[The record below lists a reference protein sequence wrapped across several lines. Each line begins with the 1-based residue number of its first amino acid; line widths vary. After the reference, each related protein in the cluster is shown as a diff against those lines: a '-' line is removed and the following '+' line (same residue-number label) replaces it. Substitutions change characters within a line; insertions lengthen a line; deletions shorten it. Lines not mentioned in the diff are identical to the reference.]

1 MKMLVLAAL
10 LQPAM
15 FGSDAKQAE
24 FVPPLVRV
32 VPVNSAPSGSD
43 KDESGGRSDEC
54 IVYSLAQ
61 LARLPHEKQLALWE
75 KVQTNSKFLVTGYTP
90 WMSRQI
96 ARAMGYD
103 PHRVLQVLD
112 SMARALT
119 KKRVTKIAEAYY
131 LKLLREAKETDEQVA
146 DQQIV
151 LRKSGSLDD
160 AFKLRNLLDK
170 SVGLH
175 NQISMIRIFS
185 KDFAEGRIKLNNYGC
200 VR

>member
-43 KDESGGRSDEC
+43 KDEAGERSEEC
-54 IVYSLAQ
+54 VVYTLAQ

-96 ARAMGYD
+96 AQAMSYD
-103 PHRVLQVLD
+103 PKRVLEVLD
-112 SMARALT
+112 SLARALT
-119 KKRVTKIAEAYY
+119 KERVAKIADGYY
-131 LKLLREAKETDEQVA
+131 LKLLKEVKETDKQVD
-146 DQQIV
+146 DQLIE
-151 LRKSGSLDD
+151 LRRTGSLDD
-160 AFKLRNLLDK
+160 SLKFHNLLDK
-170 SVGLH
+170 RIGL
-175 NQISMIRIFS
+175 NKQILMIRIFS
-185 KDFAEGRIKLNNYGC
+185 KDFVEGRIKLNNYGC